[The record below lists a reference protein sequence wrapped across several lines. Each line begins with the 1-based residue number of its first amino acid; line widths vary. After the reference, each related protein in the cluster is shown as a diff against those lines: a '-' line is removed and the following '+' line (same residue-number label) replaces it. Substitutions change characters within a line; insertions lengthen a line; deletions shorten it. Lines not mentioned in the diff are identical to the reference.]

1 MENTIDLNN
10 PAVRDRVEYLG
21 QQAERSIMADFVT
34 RHPELLNA
42 PLDAD
47 IRNKQVIDTVMTE
60 NGLALTPENLEWSYR
75 VALDAGSLTLPMYHP
90 AEEQAFEQ
98 MSTKQIASYLKA
110 RYQAPRPPNAWE
122 FFPETGERT
131 PRNESSA
138 MSEEAS
144 QTLREKLMQGM
155 R

>member
-47 IRNKQVIDTVMTE
+47 IRNKQVIDAVMTQ

-75 VALDAGSLTLPMYHP
+75 VALDAGQLNLPMYSA
-90 AEEQAFEQ
+90 AEEAAFPQ
-98 MSTKQIASYLKA
+98 MSTAQMRDYLRQ
-110 RYQAPRPPNAWE
+110 RYQAPRPPNAAE
-122 FFPETGERT
+122 LLPTSGERMW
-131 PRNESSA
+131 SA
-138 MSEEAS
+138 DTVAMDEEALVA
-144 QTLREKLMQGM
+144 LREKLMGI

>member
-21 QQAERSIMADFVT
+21 QQAERSIMADFVA

-75 VALDAGSLTLPMYHP
+75 VALEAGGLTLPMYHP
-90 AEEQAFEQ
+90 AEEQAFER
-98 MSTKQIASYLKA
+98 MSTKQMAEYLKA
-110 RYQAPRPPNAWE
+110 RYQTPRPPNAAE
-122 FFPETGERT
+122 LLPTSGERMWRADT
-131 PRNESSA
+131 QT
-138 MSEEAS
+138 MDEEALVA
-144 QTLREKLMQGM
+144 LREKLMGI

>member
-98 MSTKQIASYLKA
+98 MSTKQISAYLKA
-110 RYQAPRPPNAWE
+110 RYQAPRPPNAAE
-122 FFPETGERT
+122 LLPTSGERMW
-131 PRNESSA
+131 SA
-138 MSEEAS
+138 DTVAMDEEALVA
-144 QTLREKLMQGM
+144 LREKLMGI

>member
-1 MENTIDLNN
+1 MESIDLTN
-10 PAVRDRVEYLG
+10 PAVRARVEELG
-21 QQAERSIMADFVT
+21 AHAERSIMADFVA

-47 IRNKQVIDTVMTE
+47 IRNKQVIDAVMTE

-75 VALDAGSLTLPMYHP
+75 VALEAGELVLPMYHP
-90 AEEQAFEQ
+90 AEEQAFDQ
-98 MSTKQIASYLKA
+98 LSTKQLAAYLTA

-144 QTLREKLMQGM
+144 QILREKLMQGM